1 MAAKLVA
8 FDMDGTLLAD
18 RLIFAL
24 ADRFDFRKKLET
36 IMGAGGLEYE
46 KTRRIAS
53 LLKGISREQFYQIL
67 DLIPFS
73 MGTEVVARELKRRG
87 YVLAIISDSYTL
99 ATERLKSKLG
109 FDYAIANELG
119 LERGKITGEIKM
131 PLGCIKSQERCLQY
145 SVCKQT
151 ALIKLSQETKI
162 PLARC
167 VAIGDNLADVC
178 MLEVAGFGIAFN
190 PKHPDA
196 EKVADI
202 VIAEDLARM
211 LSII

>member
-1 MAAKLVA
+1 MADKLVV

-18 RLIFAL
+18 RLVFAL
-24 ADRFDFRKKLET
+24 ADRFDFVKKLET
-36 IMGAGGLEYE
+36 IMEASGPEYE

-53 LLKGISREQFYQIL
+53 LIKGISREQFYHVL
-67 DLIPFS
+67 ERIPFS
-73 MGTEVVARELKRRG
+73 RGAEAVAKELKRRG
-87 YVLAIISDSYTL
+87 YILAIISDSYTL
-99 ATERLKSKLG
+99 ATERLKSKLE
-109 FDYAIANELG
+109 FDYTIANELG
-119 LERGKITGEIKM
+119 LEKGKITGGVKM
-131 PLGCIKSQERCLQY
+131 PLGCIKSEERCGQY

-178 MLEVAGFGIAFN
+178 MFEVAGIGIAFN
-190 PKHPDA
+190 PKHPKV
-196 EKVADI
+196 EKAADI
-202 VIAEDLARM
+202 VITEDFSPI